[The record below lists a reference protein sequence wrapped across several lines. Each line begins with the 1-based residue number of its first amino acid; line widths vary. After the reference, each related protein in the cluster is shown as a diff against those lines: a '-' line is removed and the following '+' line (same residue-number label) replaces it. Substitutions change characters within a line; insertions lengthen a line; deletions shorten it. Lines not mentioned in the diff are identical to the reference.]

1 MDHAAA
7 APAALLSLRPAA
19 LIAAGGGAD
28 VSHSSSFICTSFL
41 FCTDKLHFG
50 RGSFRRCN
58 GADERCHG
66 RRLECERR
74 RKTGAATFAFTHLT
88 VTRVTRP
95 PLFAFA
101 RSLLSSGHS
110 G

>member
-1 MDHAAA
+1 MDRAAA

-50 RGSFRRCN
+50 WDSFRRCS
-58 GADERCHG
+58 GADGRCSIGVREEEKDG
-66 RRLECERR
+66 RGDFRFHPPNCNAGYAAAAVRVCPFPSFF
-74 RKTGAATFAFTHLT
+74 GARGLN
-88 VTRVTRP
+88 
-95 PLFAFA
+95 
-101 RSLLSSGHS
+101 
-110 G
+110 

>member
-50 RGSFRRCN
+50 RGSFRRCS
-58 GADERCHG
+58 GADGRCSIGVQEEERRA
-66 RRLECERR
+66 RRL
-74 RKTGAATFAFTHLT
+74 
-88 VTRVTRP
+88 
-95 PLFAFA
+95 
-101 RSLLSSGHS
+101 SLSPT
-110 G
+110 